1 MRSVPIHLIF
11 SEDRALVRDDLKTAF
26 LPLNGAFQ
34 LRLIQNKAQLEAQI
48 LEGIHVAIFVSGTDE
63 LSWQEYSRLLRGN
76 TDSLV
81 FILVSNIETTS
92 SAITQ
97 GANLLI
103 RENEIHEL
111 PLILASLLVKKKNTN
126 ESDAEIAD
134 YTIPNIGE
142 DEISELH
149 KKNEELEKINFELDR
164 FVYSASHDLRAP
176 LTSVMGLLYLLREE
190 EKVEGSLRLIGLME
204 ESINKLDNT
213 IRDIVAYSRNNRT
226 ELIIEPLRIQPII
239 DGVISGLRYLESS
252 EYNLQESVIS
262 KDEGVFLGD
271 KSRLTIILNN
281 LISNAFRF
289 KHPARLPE
297 IIVKVHIIG
306 PELEITVSDN
316 GIGINEHH
324 LDKIFNMFYRT
335 SDHSAGSGLGLYI
348 VRETVKKMKGSI
360 EVKSTVNQ
368 GTTFRISLPLQWN
381 NIIKS

>member
-1 MRSVPIHLIF
+1 MQSVPIHLIF

-34 LRLIQNKAQLEAQI
+34 LRLIQSKAQLEAQI
-48 LEGIHVAIFVSGTDE
+48 LEGVHVAIFVNGTEDM
-63 LSWQEYSRLLRGN
+63 SWQEYSRLLRGHAEN
-76 TDSLV
+76 LV
-81 FILVSNIETTS
+81 FILVSNSETTS

-111 PLILASLLVKKKNTN
+111 PLILASLIVKKKHH
-126 ESDAEIAD
+126 ESDIELSN
-134 YTIPNIGE
+134 YSIPGIGE
-142 DEISELH
+142 DEISELQ

-190 EKVEGSLRLIGLME
+190 EKQEGTLRLIGLME

-226 ELIIEPLRIQPII
+226 ELIIEPLRIQPLIEN
-239 DGVISGLRYLESS
+239 VIGGLRYLESNDYTLPDS
-252 EYNLQESVIS
+252 ILAE
-262 KDEGVFLGD
+262 DEGVFLGD
-271 KSRLTIILNN
+271 KNRLSIILNN
-281 LISNAFRF
+281 LISNALRFR
-289 KHPARLPE
+289 HPARKPE
-297 IIVKVHIIG
+297 IVVKVHKIG
-306 PELEITVSDN
+306 SSLEITVSDN
-316 GIGINEHH
+316 GIGINDHH

-348 VRETVKKMKGSI
+348 VRETVKKMEGSI

-381 NIIKS
+381 NLNKS

>member
-1 MRSVPIHLIF
+1 
-11 SEDRALVRDDLKTAF
+11 
-26 LPLNGAFQ
+26 
-34 LRLIQNKAQLEAQI
+34 
-48 LEGIHVAIFVSGTDE
+48 
-63 LSWQEYSRLLRGN
+63 LLRGHAEN
-76 TDSLV
+76 LV
-81 FILVSNIETTS
+81 FILVSNSESTS

-111 PLILASLLVKKKNTN
+111 PLILASLIVKKKQH
-126 ESDAEIAD
+126 ESDIELSN
-134 YTIPNIGE
+134 YSFPGIGE
-142 DEISELH
+142 DEISELQ

-190 EKVEGSLRLIGLME
+190 EKQEGTLRLIGLME

-226 ELIIEPLRIQPII
+226 ELIIEPLRIQPLIEN
-239 DGVISGLRYLESS
+239 VIGGLRYLESNDYTLPDS
-252 EYNLQESVIS
+252 ILAE
-262 KDEGVFLGD
+262 DEGVFLGD
-271 KSRLTIILNN
+271 KSRLSIILNN
-281 LISNAFRF
+281 LISNALRFR
-289 KHPARLPE
+289 HPARKPE
-297 IIVKVHIIG
+297 IVVKVHKIG
-306 PELEITVSDN
+306 SSLEITVSDN
-316 GIGINEHH
+316 GIGINDHH

-348 VRETVKKMKGSI
+348 VRETVKKMEGSI

-381 NIIKS
+381 NLNKS

>member
-1 MRSVPIHLIF
+1 MQSVPIHLIF

-34 LRLIQNKAQLEAQI
+34 LRLIQSKAQLEAQI
-48 LEGIHVAIFVSGTDE
+48 LEGVHVAIFVNGTEDM
-63 LSWQEYSRLLRGN
+63 SWQEYSRLLRGHAEN
-76 TDSLV
+76 LV
-81 FILVSNIETTS
+81 FILVSNSESTS

-111 PLILASLLVKKKNTN
+111 PLILASLIVKKKQH
-126 ESDAEIAD
+126 ESDIELSN
-134 YTIPNIGE
+134 YSIPSIGE
-142 DEISELH
+142 DEISELQ

-190 EKVEGSLRLIGLME
+190 EKQEGTLRLIGLME

-226 ELIIEPLRIQPII
+226 ELIIEPLRIQPLIEN
-239 DGVISGLRYLESS
+239 VIEGLRYLESND
-252 EYNLQESVIS
+252 YTLQDSILAE
-262 KDEGVFLGD
+262 DEGVFLGD
-271 KSRLTIILNN
+271 KSRLSIILNN
-281 LISNAFRF
+281 LISNALRFR
-289 KHPARLPE
+289 HPARKPE
-297 IIVKVHIIG
+297 IVVKVHKIG
-306 PELEITVSDN
+306 SSLEITVSDN
-316 GIGINEHH
+316 GIGINDHH

-348 VRETVKKMKGSI
+348 VRETVKKMEGSI

-381 NIIKS
+381 NLNKS